1 VLFVP
6 GLAGQMF
13 KDMVVTICFSLAAS
27 LIVALTLV
35 PLLASRIMKI
45 VDTSRS
51 KKRLH
56 QLGNRSGGWIDSLK
70 SVYIKSLKWALH
82 HRKTVLFSTAG
93 LLVISIIILFTRGG
107 EFFPHSD
114 MGYLQ
119 LALDRSPGTSLPAME
134 ESVRKIDQIIMD
146 RVPESE
152 IVYTNFGQGEGV
164 WAAFSSTG
172 SYQGDTMARLKPRS
186 ERKRSLDEI
195 TEDLREPLSQIP
207 DMKVRFEDR
216 GQESFMGGGG
226 DIAIEI
232 FGHDLDVAKALA
244 NEVVK
249 KVKDIR
255 GIVSTEISLQEAAP
269 ELKINLDRQRIAD
282 LGLSTAQIGQ
292 VISTSI
298 LGSVATRYR
307 ESGDEFDIRVQ
318 LKKEARESESDVE
331 NILIMT
337 PTGHQIPLRAIADVE
352 YGVGPTAITR
362 EDQERKVTVS
372 IDVSGRDLRRTTADV
387 QKALKDVAIP
397 NDFRLE
403 IGGAAED
410 MMESFMYL
418 GLAFLVAMVLTYM
431 VMASQFESFIDPFII
446 LFTIPMSIIGVA
458 WALLFTGTTLSVM
471 SLIGIIMLVGII
483 VNNGI
488 VLVDYINQLRERGN
502 ELYKAIQLAGEARMR
517 PVLMTALTTILAL
530 APLSLGLG
538 ASGENWA
545 PMARSVIGGLTV
557 GTVLTLIVVPV
568 IYATVENYSGKL
580 KKKREA
586 KRKKRLAKA

>member
-1 VLFVP
+1 
-6 GLAGQMF
+6 
-13 KDMVVTICFSLAAS
+13 
-27 LIVALTLV
+27 
-35 PLLASRIMKI
+35 
-45 VDTSRS
+45 
-51 KKRLH
+51 
-56 QLGNRSGGWIDSLK
+56 
-70 SVYIKSLKWALH
+70 
-82 HRKTVLFSTAG
+82 
-93 LLVISIIILFTRGG
+93 
-107 EFFPHSD
+107 
-114 MGYLQ
+114 
-119 LALDRSPGTSLPAME
+119 
-134 ESVRKIDQIIMD
+134 
-146 RVPESE
+146 
-152 IVYTNFGQGEGV
+152 
-164 WAAFSSTG
+164 
-172 SYQGDTMARLKPRS
+172 
-186 ERKRSLDEI
+186 
-195 TEDLREPLSQIP
+195 
-207 DMKVRFEDR
+207 MKVRFEDR

-431 VMASQFESFIDPFII
+431 VMASQFESFVDPFII

-488 VLVDYINQLRERGN
+488 VLVDYINQLRERRN

-557 GTVLTLIVVPV
+557 GTILTLIVVPV